1 MYKMY
6 IVIIS
11 DAISLNVTQV
21 DMREKQHDCHLQQQH
36 GEKQIT
42 EVKIK
47 QEGFWDAEL
56 GREKTIE
63 GGEFVLILSNF
74 I

>member
-1 MYKMY
+1 
-6 IVIIS
+6 
-11 DAISLNVTQV
+11 
-21 DMREKQHDCHLQQQH
+21 MREKQHDCHLQQQH